1 MMWRWLI
8 FAMIFGACEKPKE
21 KPYVDKKNEELKE
34 LKSDLQ
40 GTMDDRDNFE
50 KPEQPA
56 KEE

>member
-1 MMWRWLI
+1 MWRWLI